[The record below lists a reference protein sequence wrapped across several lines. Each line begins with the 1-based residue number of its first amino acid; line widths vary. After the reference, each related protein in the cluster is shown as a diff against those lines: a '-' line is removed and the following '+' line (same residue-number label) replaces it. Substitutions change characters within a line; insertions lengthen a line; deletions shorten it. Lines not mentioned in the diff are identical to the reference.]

1 MKLIWHKHEYHC
13 QKCPRIV
20 MQGVE
25 NISCSF
31 FPEAL
36 LYSGNKMLFPSLL
49 LKQLLPNPPLRKN
62 EN

>member
-36 LYSGNKMLFPSLL
+36 YSGNKMLFPSSL